1 MQQLGLQFYSQQKLV
16 IWLQVL
22 YNTMLCIFSR
32 IHTFNNQTTK
42 L

>member
-1 MQQLGLQFYSQQKLV
+1 MQKQKLQFYLQQKLV

-22 YNTMLCIFSR
+22 YSTLLCIFSR
-32 IHTFNNQTTK
+32 IHTFNNHIAK